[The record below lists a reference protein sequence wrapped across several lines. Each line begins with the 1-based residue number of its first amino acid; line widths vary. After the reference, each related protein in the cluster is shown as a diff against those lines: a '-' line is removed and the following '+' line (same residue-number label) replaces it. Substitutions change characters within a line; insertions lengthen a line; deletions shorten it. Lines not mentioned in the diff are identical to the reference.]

1 MGEPSGGWESAE
13 YGDRIADVYDHWYDG
28 PDEALPAAVELLA
41 RTAGDGRALELGI
54 GTGRVALPLAA
65 AGVRVAGVDASERMV
80 ARLWA
85 KPGGADIPVTFGD
98 FGDPTVLAEAAGPS
112 GGVSLVYVVF
122 NTLFALPTQAEQT
135 RVFAAVARVLAPGG
149 AFVVQAFV
157 PDQSR
162 FANGTRFDVDK
173 IVSGESRFTA
183 AVHDRN
189 AQTVRANHVLLSP
202 RGIETYPVNLRYAF
216 PTELDLMATLAGL
229 TLDARHGDWSG
240 EPFTNTSASHV
251 SLWRKPADQ

>member
-28 PDEALPAAVELLA
+28 QDEALPAAVELLA

-98 FGDPTVLAEAAGPS
+98 FGDPPPS
-112 GGVSLVYVVF
+112 
-122 NTLFALPTQAEQT
+122 
-135 RVFAAVARVLAPGG
+135 
-149 AFVVQAFV
+149 
-157 PDQSR
+157 
-162 FANGTRFDVDK
+162 
-173 IVSGESRFTA
+173 
-183 AVHDRN
+183 
-189 AQTVRANHVLLSP
+189 
-202 RGIETYPVNLRYAF
+202 
-216 PTELDLMATLAGL
+216 
-229 TLDARHGDWSG
+229 
-240 EPFTNTSASHV
+240 
-251 SLWRKPADQ
+251 PA